1 MYKALEKL
9 APAFQLYVL
18 VSRPP
23 DPLLVVLIK
32 WLTTK
37 TTSFWTRSSAR
48 LEAHFS
54 ISFPKDGMLFVSLLC
69 LIVFQSLVLFVL
81 WACIDVV
88 YSRGDIDLI
97 RELRKTLIS
106 LGQETE
112 HGVEPK
118 RIRVSFTL
126 SFMEWRILLH
136 HLDALVYTWDRRQQ
150 RIRHARWRLWES
162 LSIHRLPPQ
171 RVHHKLHPN
180 HFSRR
185 MAEKQAKIPSN
196 CHFIARYAT
205 SAIPDPVGTGEAG
218 YKRRQSVVAEPLAQL
233 GIQTIVC
240 SVSCCSRSRSWR
252 DPTTA
257 WDGQRSS
264 MAATFGMFPIF
275 RCWVVPPSKKFV
287 FFDSIF
293 ISRPELSFVGWE
305 RPATAPSFL
314 QECPWEVFTPP
325 WRLPVCPIPSESRPY
340 WDLLRQFLCSPLYS
354 LLWSLERV
362 GSHEHASALEQAQT
376 GCPIYRFWTQNWQRF
391 LRPSGIRFCSIW
403 WCSQRTSMT
412 HSSWCPSSC
421 PSQTSKTSLVPC
433 VQTVSSLYD
442 SSLLPHDHE

>member
-118 RIRVSFTL
+118 RIRVSFTFFYGMTDSSSSSRCTCLHLRSSATKGTSCKMAPLRVPLDSSITSPKSPSQVTFESFLPSNGRKTSQNTLQL
-126 SFMEWRILLH
+126 SFYCQVCHKCNSWS
-136 HLDALVYTWDRRQQ
+136 RRNGWGRVQAKTEC
-150 RIRHARWRLWES
+150 RGGAISPIRHSDHCML
-162 LSIHRLPPQ
+162 
-171 RVHHKLHPN
+171 
-180 HFSRR
+180 
-185 MAEKQAKIPSN
+185 
-196 CHFIARYAT
+196 C
-205 SAIPDPVGTGEAG
+205 
-218 YKRRQSVVAEPLAQL
+218 EPLL
-233 GIQTIVC
+233 T
-240 SVSCCSRSRSWR
+240 
-252 DPTTA
+252 
-257 WDGQRSS
+257 
-264 MAATFGMFPIF
+264 
-275 RCWVVPPSKKFV
+275 
-287 FFDSIF
+287 
-293 ISRPELSFVGWE
+293 L
-305 RPATAPSFL
+305 
-314 QECPWEVFTPP
+314 
-325 WRLPVCPIPSESRPY
+325 
-340 WDLLRQFLCSPLYS
+340 
-354 LLWSLERV
+354 
-362 GSHEHASALEQAQT
+362 
-376 GCPIYRFWTQNWQRF
+376 
-391 LRPSGIRFCSIW
+391 
-403 WCSQRTSMT
+403 
-412 HSSWCPSSC
+412 
-421 PSQTSKTSLVPC
+421 
-433 VQTVSSLYD
+433 
-442 SSLLPHDHE
+442 